1 MSEMA
6 MFHQQCTT
14 LNCPEANSHRV
25 FCTSQMLIEKRYI
38 VWFAVWLVLAA
49 VIAIGLGSINWIRY
63 YRLARH
69 GIPTEGLV
77 TSPPD
82 LHNHGVSSYSYA
94 VGQQT
99 FTATDHP
106 EAAEGQAIT
115 VFYLPA
121 DPTVS
126 CPGDPHDRLRGESVP
141 VGMAALLF
149 PTLIVGSAYN
159 QLGRRGK
166 KGSR

>member
-1 MSEMA
+1 MLR
-6 MFHQQCTT
+6 QRCTA
-14 LNCPEANSHRV
+14 NCPEASSHRV
-25 FCTSQMLIEKRYI
+25 FCTSQMLIGKRQI
-38 VWFAVWLVLAA
+38 VWFGVGFVLAA
-49 VIAIGLGSINWIRY
+49 VIAIGLGSVNWIRY

-82 LHNHGVSSYSYA
+82 PHNHGVSSYSYA

-106 EAAEGQAIT
+106 RAAEGQAIT

-121 DPTVS
+121 GPTVS
-126 CPGDPHDRLRGESVP
+126 CPGDPHGRLRDESVP
-141 VGMAALLF
+141 IGIASLLF

-166 KGSR
+166 SGSR